1 MNNFVKQQFLNT
13 YVNNLS
19 MKDCL
24 EAIDSLVSQDKKS
37 YIVAVNV
44 DVIVKIED
52 DPYLKKIV
60 DNADLVLVDGKPLQ
74 WIAKY
79 QGNPIKEK
87 ISGSDLVPL
96 LLKQASDKGQSVFII
111 GGKDGIAQKQNQIS
125 KNLILK

>member
-1 MNNFVKQQFLNT
+1 MNNFEKQQFLNT

-24 EAIDSLVSQDKKS
+24 DAIDSLVTQDKKS

-44 DVIVKIED
+44 DVIVKLED

-79 QGNPIKEK
+79 QGNPI
-87 ISGSDLVPL
+87 
-96 LLKQASDKGQSVFII
+96 
-111 GGKDGIAQKQNQIS
+111 
-125 KNLILK
+125 

>member
-87 ISGSDLVPL
+87 NIRFRLS
-96 LLKQASDKGQSVFII
+96 SVVIKTGFR
-111 GGKDGIAQKQNQIS
+111 
-125 KNLILK
+125 

>member
-1 MNNFVKQQFLNT
+1 MNNFEKQQFLNT

-24 EAIDSLVSQDKKS
+24 EAIDSLVTQDKKS

-44 DVIVKIED
+44 DVIVKLED

-79 QGNPIKEK
+79 QGNPI
-87 ISGSDLVPL
+87 
-96 LLKQASDKGQSVFII
+96 
-111 GGKDGIAQKQNQIS
+111 
-125 KNLILK
+125 